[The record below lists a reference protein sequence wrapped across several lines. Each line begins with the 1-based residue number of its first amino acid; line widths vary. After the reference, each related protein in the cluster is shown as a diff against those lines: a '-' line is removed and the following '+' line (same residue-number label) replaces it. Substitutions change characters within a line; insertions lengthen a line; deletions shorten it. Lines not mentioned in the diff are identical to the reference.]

1 MREYCSGRLEGGVGW
16 KFTFSEVHILR
27 AFLYTVDF
35 LLTDTFGTST
45 QCPSQEDVC
54 LKESQLKRS
63 KERQG
68 PTLAKTCLRGV
79 HLIKVSEKR
88 VDFTTFLL
96 K

>member
-1 MREYCSGRLEGGVGW
+1 MREYSSGRLEGGVGW
-16 KFTFSEVHILR
+16 KFTFSGVHILR

-35 LLTDTFGTST
+35 LLTDTVATST

-68 PTLAKTCLRGV
+68 PTLGKTCLRRV